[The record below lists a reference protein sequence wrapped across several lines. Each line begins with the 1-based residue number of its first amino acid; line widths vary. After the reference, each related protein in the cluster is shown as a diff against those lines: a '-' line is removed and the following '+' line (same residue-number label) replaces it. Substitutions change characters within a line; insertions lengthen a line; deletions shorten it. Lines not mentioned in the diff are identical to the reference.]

1 MVTNPFDTFD
11 IQANA
16 TIQNAAGV
24 YVMSLP
30 FNPIPTESVF
40 VPQGQVVFFVKGNTL
55 QRWGT
60 EPIKKY
66 EETLALEDA
75 TVYIAKQYATGKPKD
90 KYTSQVYTL
99 KLEEVTPLTQG

>member
-40 VPQGQVVFFVKGNTL
+40 VPQGQVVFFVKGIHCSDGE
-55 QRWGT
+55 QSQSRSM
-60 EPIKKY
+60 KKH
-66 EETLALEDA
+66 
-75 TVYIAKQYATGKPKD
+75 
-90 KYTSQVYTL
+90 
-99 KLEEVTPLTQG
+99 

>member
-1 MVTNPFDTFD
+1 MVKLLAKKLNPDGKMDADRPKNIAGKVVMVTNPFDTFD

-55 QRWGT
+55 QRWGNR
-60 EPIKKY
+60 
-66 EETLALEDA
+66 AN
-75 TVYIAKQYATGKPKD
+75 Q
-90 KYTSQVYTL
+90 
-99 KLEEVTPLTQG
+99 EV